1 MSLCN
6 GCLGCSF
13 CDGGSGYDYTPPSIK
28 MGEKPTMTH
37 TIMGDA
43 SCNIVY
49 RYFDGDEYLY
59 AIEAEWYD
67 AEEAWLLSRENDL
80 LPIVDAKLHI
90 RSGHTFIVGKMEGE
104 GEQFKRTIKRSMA
117 RHNRHIS
124 KALIKEFA

>member
-28 MGEKPTMTH
+28 MGDKPTMTH

-49 RYFDGDEYLY
+49 RYFDGDEWLY
-59 AIEAEWYD
+59 DTTDEYAAWEW
-67 AEEAWLLSRENDL
+67 LSSKDGIM
-80 LPIVDAKLHI
+80 LPLTDSKLHI

-117 RHNRHIS
+117 RHNRHIG
-124 KALIKEFA
+124 KALIREAA